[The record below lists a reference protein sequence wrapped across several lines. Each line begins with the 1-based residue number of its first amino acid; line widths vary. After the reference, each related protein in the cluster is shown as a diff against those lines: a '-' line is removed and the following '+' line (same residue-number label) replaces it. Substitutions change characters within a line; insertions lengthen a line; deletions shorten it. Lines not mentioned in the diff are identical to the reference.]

1 MPIGVSVW
9 RIEAGTAV
17 AVAPTPL
24 ANERLLEDILDADVG
39 MLGLP
44 PLLVI
49 GRQVITKYEG
59 RVDLL
64 CIDQE
69 ATLYVIEIKK
79 DRTPREVVAQVMDY
93 GSWVSDLG
101 YEDVTS
107 LYAKYHDGADF
118 QEAFRQAFELDPP
131 EAVNV
136 KHKLVIVAASLDSA
150 SERIMTYA
158 RGFGLPLNAVFFQSF
173 AENGTQYLTRAWLM
187 DPTEQVPAPKASQ
200 AKRQEEI
207 WNGKDWYANF
217 GEDETRNWDDARR
230 YGFVSAG
237 GGPVYSRALKNLPVG
252 GRVFVAIPGRGY
264 VGVGL
269 VTGKAVPGRDFH
281 VEVNMKQVPIVQVAV
296 QAPNLAR
303 SLAQSEE
310 ETEWFVPVSWVKTVP
325 ASEAIYF
332 KGLYGNPNTVTKLTR
347 KFTRDTVLE
356 RLGVSED
363 ALDRAADPSV
373 GVPPGP

>member
-1 MPIGVSVW
+1 VPIGVSVW
-9 RIEAGTAV
+9 RIEGDKAV
-17 AVAPTPL
+17 AVARTPL
-24 ANERLLEDILDADVG
+24 ANERLLEDILDKDVG

-69 ATLYVIEIKK
+69 GTLYVIEIKK
-79 DRTPREVVAQVMDY
+79 DRTPREVVAQAMDY
-93 GSWVSDLG
+93 GSWVSNLG
-101 YEDVTS
+101 SEDVIA
-107 LYAKYHDGADF
+107 LYAKHHDGADF
-118 QEAFRQAFELDPP
+118 VEAFRSAFEVDPP

-136 KHKLVIVAASLDSA
+136 RHKLVIVAASLDSA
-150 SERIMTYA
+150 SERIVAYA
-158 RGFGLPLNAVFFQSF
+158 QGFGLPLNAVFFQAF
-173 AENGTQYLTRAWLM
+173 AENGTQFLTRAWLI
-187 DPTEQVPAPKASQ
+187 DPTEQVPTPKASQ
-200 AKRQEEI
+200 AKRLEEK

-217 GEDETRNWDDARR
+217 GEGETRNWEDARR

-237 GGPVYSRALKNLPVG
+237 GGPVYSRALKNLPEG
-252 GRVFVAIPGRGY
+252 GRVFVAIPGLGY

-281 VEVNMKQVPIVQVAV
+281 VEVNTKQVPIVQVAI
-296 QAPNLAR
+296 QAPDLAR
-303 SLAQSEE
+303 AVTQGEE
-310 ETEWFVPVSWVKTVP
+310 DTEWFVPGSWVKTVP

-356 RLGVSED
+356 RLGISEG
-363 ALDRAADPSV
+363 ALDQTADSALE
-373 GVPPGP
+373 VPQER